1 MFVKP
6 RGGSAAGTLGVFK
19 AGKIY
24 VLLNP
29 SFPEARIKFML
40 RDSQSTVILTDNDY
54 LSMAKGFVEDGY
66 D

>member
-1 MFVKP
+1 M
-6 RGGSAAGTLGVFK
+6 LGVFK

-54 LSMAKGFVEDGY
+54 LSMAQGIRRGWDTI